1 MQFDRSG
8 LGFLSVLDQ
17 EDRLPG
23 AQRQR
28 AVSYRDGERCIV
40 ACRVGSANL
49 RSSLIAIRDKMAPT
63 PPLIRD

>member
-1 MQFDRSG
+1 MKSDSKPSPNPR
-8 LGFLSVLDQ
+8 
-17 EDRLPG
+17 
-23 AQRQR
+23 R
-28 AVSYRDGERCIV
+28 AVQASTAAVMSKKPAPLVSTLRHAV